1 MPTGTVHLLTI
12 NMGSMT
18 ERCARTV
25 ARLVVVARRNERP
38 TSPSVS
44 SGDGTV
50 RRVTAASARLA

>member
-1 MPTGTVHLLTI
+1 MPTGTVQVLTI

-25 ARLVVVARRNERP
+25 ARLVVAARRSERR
-38 TSPSVS
+38 TCPSVS
-44 SGDGTV
+44 SGDGAV